1 MSKCQKCGNT
11 GMADSG
17 GTQPWG
23 EPISVPCDCKGIDS
37 VSEWLDSLEKYNQPG
52 RSGDGEEDGNIQ
64 KWEVLE
70 LVRMARKLKELE
82 K

>member
-1 MSKCQKCGNT
+1 MDELAK
-11 GMADSG
+11 
-17 GTQPWG
+17 
-23 EPISVPCDCKGIDS
+23 VDS
-37 VSEWLDSLEKYNQPG
+37 VAEWLDSLEKYNQPG